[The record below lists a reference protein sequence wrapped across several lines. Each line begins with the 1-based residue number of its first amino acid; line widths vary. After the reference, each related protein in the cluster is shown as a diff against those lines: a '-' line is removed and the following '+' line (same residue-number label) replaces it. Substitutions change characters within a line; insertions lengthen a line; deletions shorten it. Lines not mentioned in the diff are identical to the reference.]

1 MRSGDEA
8 SVPPACDS
16 PSSGE
21 ISAMVLAGGRATR
34 MGGIDKACAVA
45 DGERLID
52 IVLRSLG
59 PAPRIVVSSRQPEG
73 LPADVQLVAENPPFA
88 GPIAAIARGS
98 EEIATPFVF
107 ITTVDAPFASRLLP
121 RLARVIG
128 DHSAAVVRSSDGFL
142 EPLIALWRTVDLRVA
157 IAETGT
163 EGAAKRLYSAA
174 PSFIEVPGDGSE
186 RDYDTL
192 EELKS
197 FTHHS
202 AAPTTPSV
210 QK

>member
-1 MRSGDEA
+1 M
-8 SVPPACDS
+8 
-16 PSSGE
+16 
-21 ISAMVLAGGRATR
+21 
-34 MGGIDKACAVA
+34 
-45 DGERLID
+45 
-52 IVLRSLG
+52 
-59 PAPRIVVSSRQPEG
+59 
-73 LPADVQLVAENPPFA
+73 
-88 GPIAAIARGS
+88 
-98 EEIATPFVF
+98 
-107 ITTVDAPFASRLLP
+107 
-121 RLARVIG
+121 
-128 DHSAAVVRSSDGFL
+128 
-142 EPLIALWRTVDLRVA
+142 EPLIALWRTADLRAA

-202 AAPTTPSV
+202 AATTPSV